1 MHLNIVRCLKL
12 CIVVSTT
19 TLPTPLPDGVSCHP
33 SGIGPSTLGRQH
45 RQHIRAM
52 MGAAREEFGHL
63 GEALVTRIIDE
74 MMRQMHEAMPHIVQ
88 VIPPRE
94 EMH

>member
-1 MHLNIVRCLKL
+1 
-12 CIVVSTT
+12 
-19 TLPTPLPDGVSCHP
+19 
-33 SGIGPSTLGRQH
+33 
-45 RQHIRAM
+45 M

-74 MMRQMHEAMPHIVQ
+74 MMRQMPEAMPHIVQ

>member
-1 MHLNIVRCLKL
+1 
-12 CIVVSTT
+12 
-19 TLPTPLPDGVSCHP
+19 
-33 SGIGPSTLGRQH
+33 
-45 RQHIRAM
+45 M

-74 MMRQMHEAMPHIVQ
+74 MMRQMHEAMPHTVQ